1 MSIGLPV
8 KKKPEKTVW
17 QLEKG
22 KTEEYDIKEVNV
34 SKRWYDQQCQMLQS
48 P

>member
-1 MSIGLPV
+1 MFIGLAV

-22 KTEEYDIKEVNV
+22 KAEEYDIKFNG
-34 SKRWYDQQCQMLQS
+34 SMKTYNTF
-48 P
+48 